1 MGFVS
6 LCCTS
11 QLYWKNIKA
20 ADAIT
25 LKLGSAWAK
34 QTLLMAFTD
43 ICWQQRNAEVED
55 SLGPFQLQWEL
66 ALSKRS
72 LLTLCTGIPLCVSL
86 PCYSLLCF
94 MSPDPLLPASEVCVP
109 GLVPAM
115 ALAPPPPGAAA
126 AQSLWPQRD
135 HSNSAYPSWL
145 ALGGIQLHA
154 DLEGCSR
161 LSKDIS
167 FLLFCHWLLTLSWV
181 DVISN
186 YLKSRNTV
194 RQKVSAS
201 FQKFLQHILKAHPEE
216 STDPTCLSHL

>member
-1 MGFVS
+1 
-6 LCCTS
+6 
-11 QLYWKNIKA
+11 
-20 ADAIT
+20 
-25 LKLGSAWAK
+25 
-34 QTLLMAFTD
+34 MAFTD

-55 SLGPFQLQWEL
+55 SLDPFQLQWEL
-66 ALSKRS
+66 ALSLHS
-72 LLTLCTGIPLCVSL
+72 LQTWCAGIPLCVSL
-86 PCYSLLCF
+86 PCYSLLYF
-94 MSPDPLLPASEVCVP
+94 TSPGPLLPAFEVCVP

-161 LSKDIS
+161 FSKDIS
-167 FLLFCHWLLTLSWV
+167 FHFLPFCHWLLTLSWV

-186 YLKSRNTV
+186 YLKSQNTV
-194 RQKVSAS
+194 RQKVSVS

-216 STDPTCLSHL
+216 STDSTCLSRL